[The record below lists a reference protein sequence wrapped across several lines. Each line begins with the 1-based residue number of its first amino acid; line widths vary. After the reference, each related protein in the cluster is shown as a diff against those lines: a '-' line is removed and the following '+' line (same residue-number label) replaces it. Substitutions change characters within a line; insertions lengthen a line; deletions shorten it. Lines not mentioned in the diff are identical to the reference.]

1 LAARLSAL
9 THIGHNG
16 QSSLVIHRWKMAVN
30 EEKEVQ
36 KGDRVRV
43 VEGNYQGGTLGTVV
57 KKRHCFGTVSCFY
70 ASSSINISS
79 FISL

>member
-57 KKRHCFGTVSCFY
+57 KKTTLFWHRVLLLCF
-70 ASSSINISS
+70 IQH
-79 FISL
+79 